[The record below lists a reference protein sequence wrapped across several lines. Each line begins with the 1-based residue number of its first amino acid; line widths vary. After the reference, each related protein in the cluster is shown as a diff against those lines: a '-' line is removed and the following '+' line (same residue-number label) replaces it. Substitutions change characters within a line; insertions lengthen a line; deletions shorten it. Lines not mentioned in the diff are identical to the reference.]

1 MVYPGGVGEAGQVGS
16 SAVAVRPAEFARI
29 DGACVEFL
37 RAIARIRALAVEIGD
52 QERWGLGEGDAR
64 LVSGRTLV
72 ARLRSVAAA
81 NENSVTAVLDA
92 HSQIVDDI
100 RQSFRAARDRMV
112 VADEEWAD
120 RLRLTET
127 AAGQPISSVSA

>member
-1 MVYPGGVGEAGQVGS
+1 MRYPDRAGVTGRVGS

-29 DGACVEFL
+29 DSACAEFL
-37 RAIARIRALAVEIGD
+37 RAIARVRALAVEIGD
-52 QERWGLGEGDAR
+52 QERWGLGEGQAR
-64 LVSGRTLV
+64 LISGRTLV
-72 ARLRSVAAA
+72 ARLRSAAAA

-100 RQSFRAARDRMV
+100 RQSFRAARDLMV

-120 RLRLTET
+120 RLRLSET
-127 AAGQPISSVSA
+127 AAGQPISTESA